1 MPYKL
6 LRPLLAAFLT
16 LFMVFGAVTP
26 ANAMQVFVNVVSA
39 NRNITIEVEPSDSIE
54 NVKAKI
60 QDKEGLPPDQQ
71 ILKFGTVTLEDGR
84 TLSDYNI
91 QKESVISL
99 TTAAV
104 RCGAGTFSDSGNEP
118 CVAAPLGRFV
128 ANAGSTSATPCPPG
142 TYQNLTGQSS
152 CIPASVGYFVD
163 ASGALAQQACPAGYT
178 SDVQAIACFPIPAV
192 PCAVGTY
199 SSTGNTPC
207 VSAPAGRFVSVTGA
221 TSALPC
227 PTGTYQPS
235 TGQSACI
242 PATPGFFV
250 ASTGSVAQIACPV
263 GTYQNQSG
271 QSSCITA
278 AAGYFVDSVGAVT
291 QTICPEGK
299 VSNVGASA
307 CADFIALPIAIS
319 PIALKA
325 KSISLTGFSAKATA
339 LTTTMKKQTKAFI
352 SANPNLTKIKCVG
365 DVTGV
370 GKSAWQSSLAKS
382 RAKLACNYA
391 KSLKKS
397 LAVSY
402 SGKQSKTSGKVSRSV
417 LITLA
422 P

>member
-1 MPYKL
+1 
-6 LRPLLAAFLT
+6 
-16 LFMVFGAVTP
+16 
-26 ANAMQVFVNVVSA
+26 VNVVSA
-39 NRNITIEVEPSDSIE
+39 NRTITLEVEPSDSIE

-71 ILKFGTVTLEDGR
+71 ILKFGSVTLEDGR

-91 QKESVISL
+91 QKENVISL

-104 RCGAGTFSDSGNEP
+104 PCAVGTFSTSGNQP
-118 CVAAPLGRFV
+118 CDPAPLGRFV
-128 ANAGSTSATPCPPG
+128 STTGATSAAPCPPG
-142 TYQNLTGQSS
+142 TYQNSTGQAA

-163 ASGALAQQACPAGYT
+163 VSGAVAQQACPTGYT
-178 SDVQAIACFPIPAV
+178 SDAQAIACFPIPAV

-199 SSTGNTPC
+199 STTGNTPC
-207 VSAPAGRFVSVTGA
+207 ITAPAGRFVSVTGS

-235 TGQSACI
+235 TGQSACL
-242 PATPGFFV
+242 PATPGHFV
-250 ASTGSVAQIACPV
+250 ASTGSVFQSACPA

-271 QSSCITA
+271 QSSCISA
-278 AAGYFVDSVGAVT
+278 AAGYFVDSVGAVS

-299 VSNVGASA
+299 VSNIGAIA
-307 CADFIALPIAIS
+307 CADVIALPIALT

-339 LTTTMKKQTKAFI
+339 LTTTMKKRTKAFV

-370 GKSAWQSSLAKS
+370 AKSSSQVALAKS
-382 RAKLACNYA
+382 RAKLACSYA

-397 LAVSY
+397 LSVSY
-402 SGKQSKTSGKVSRSV
+402 SGKQSKTAGKVSRSV